1 MNLKRALITA
11 SLLASCFVTGCQKKG
26 NDYFKQYSFTAKATT
41 EQLENINKGIE
52 NSGKA
57 VSKVI
62 RENKHCVDYA
72 LLGAKESY
80 STTTLILDDTT
91 NKDLLIFKSTSNVNS
106 VNKEEGLEF
115 KENKK
120 EERQEWDTGV
130 GYAVISTDT
139 TINKVTENRT
149 QAYELDKATSGESKK
164 NRILTMMELTDV
176 SRKIKVINPS
186 VYQNKDGSFTYI
198 EENDVEKTISS
209 VDLGKSTKELV
220 KETKKQIVYTISKDY
235 RFTSYYSYQE
245 ESTNRDPM
253 TNEWYDKV
261 KVVSY
266 SYTSLKFEY
275 GTRATTSVKELTNKA
290 VAKKDILVS
299 RAVRTYETTA
309 QNSTG
314 TYYIPENPLE
324 TEENANI
331 TSITEDLNGYK
342 IVFNSNLY
350 SGASYSSN
358 FPRAQRF
365 ELMVTSI
372 SKDNQIKT
380 NIYPINYKKDII
392 ANSVIEADNYFVLS
406 ANDNTYFMHRMSGTT
421 YMLVFTIE
429 FTHQKAS
436 VKSLEIR

>member
-1 MNLKRALITA
+1 MNLKRVLITA
-11 SLLASCFVTGCQKKG
+11 SLLAACFVTGCQKKS

-52 NSGKA
+52 SSGKA

-62 RENKHCVDYA
+62 KEYKHCVDYA

-91 NKDLLIFKSTSNVNS
+91 NKDLLIFKSTSDVDS

-115 KENKK
+115 KENRK

-130 GYAVISTDT
+130 GYAVISTDV

-198 EENDVEKTISS
+198 EENDVTKTISS

-220 KETKKQIVYTISKDY
+220 KETRKQIVYTISKDY

-266 SYTSLKFEY
+266 SYTSLEFEY
-275 GTRATTSVKELTNKA
+275 GARETASVKELTNKA

-309 QNSTG
+309 QDSAG

-331 TSITEDLNGYK
+331 TSITEDFNGYK

-350 SGASYSSN
+350 SGASYSGD

-365 ELMVTSI
+365 ELLITSI
-372 SKDNQIKT
+372 SKDNQVKT
-380 NIYPINYKKDII
+380 NVYPINYKENII
-392 ANSVIEADNYFVLS
+392 TNSVIEKDNYSVIT
-406 ANDNTYFMHRMSGTT
+406 ANENTYFSHSVSGTT
-421 YMLVFTIE
+421 YTLIFTIE
-429 FTHQKAS
+429 FTHQKAY
-436 VKSLEIR
+436 VESLEIR